1 MLSKRDI
8 EQIRGFRSPD
18 HPVVS
23 VYLNTDG
30 KSGSKKEVETRLK
43 EMTRL
48 ARAQAEADARRDYR
62 REALTEIQRVENH
75 IVKNYKEFNVRG
87 LALFS
92 CSAADFWHEVELPRP
107 PRNRFFVGEAPHVRP
122 LHFQEIEYHRF
133 GTALVDK
140 SDARIYIIH
149 KGTILEYKRIAD
161 EVPARVRRG
170 GWSGYDEKRTTRKRD
185 HKISEHFHHVA
196 DTLFQLYKRDQ
207 FEWLILGCKNEFEA
221 EFQEWLHSYLK
232 ERLVAELDLPV
243 DTPEHEV
250 LERSARVEKGLVY
263 KDHCRQVERLHHAV
277 ASGGLAVNGLE
288 ETLRYLNAQGLET
301 LVVARDF
308 QAPGSI
314 CGHCGYLGILDRV
327 CPLCNVSMVEIT
339 DVVTAA
345 IDRSLEHN
353 CGVLQVYEGVGLETS
368 GQIGAFTR
376 FRL

>member
-8 EQIRGFRSPD
+8 EQIRSFRSTD

-30 KSGSKKEVETRLK
+30 KTGSKKEVETRLK

-48 ARAQAEADARRDYR
+48 ARVQIEADLRRDYR
-62 REALTEIQRVENH
+62 REALAEIQRVEDH
-75 IVKNYKEFNVRG
+75 IVKYYKEFNVRG

-92 CSAADFWHEVELPRP
+92 CSAAGFWHEVELPRP
-107 PRNRFFVGEAPHVRP
+107 PRNRFQVGDAAYVRP

-133 GTALVDK
+133 CTALVDK
-140 SDARIYIIH
+140 NDARIYLIH

-161 EVPARVRRG
+161 AVPARIRRG
-170 GWSGYDEKRTTRKRD
+170 GWSGYDEKRTARKRD
-185 HKISEHFHHVA
+185 HKINEHFHHVA
-196 DTLFQLYKRDQ
+196 DTLFELYKRDQ
-207 FEWLILGCKNEFEA
+207 FEWLILGCKGEFLA
-221 EFQEWLHSYLK
+221 EFKGTLHSYLREK
-232 ERLVAELDLPV
+232 LAAELDLPV

-263 KDHCRQVERLHHAV
+263 KDHCHQVERLQHAV
-277 ASGGLAVNGLE
+277 ASGGMAVAGLE
-288 ETLRYLNAQGLET
+288 ATLRYLNAQGLDT

-308 QAPGSI
+308 QTPGAVCS
-314 CGHCGYLGILDRV
+314 HCGYLGILDRV
-327 CPLCNVSMVEIT
+327 CPLCSVNMVEIP
-339 DVVTAA
+339 DVVTAV

-353 CGVLQVYEGVGLETS
+353 CGVLQVYEGVGLENS
-368 GQIGAFTR
+368 GQIGAFVR